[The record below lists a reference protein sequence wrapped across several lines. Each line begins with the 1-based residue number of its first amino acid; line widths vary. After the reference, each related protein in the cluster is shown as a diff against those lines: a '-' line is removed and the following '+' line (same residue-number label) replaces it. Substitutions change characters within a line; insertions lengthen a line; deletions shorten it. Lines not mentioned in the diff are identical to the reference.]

1 MPTLSQYAHGPDAF
15 GASQIGALPRPSTRH
30 LNAERWVQE
39 RVTNAMNRS
48 TPPLALTALVG
59 GLFSCL
65 GGCRSHDKAPPAQPP
80 PLADAATG
88 VRTPPEDAARP
99 GLGAYSSVR
108 AHFERDCPPGLPS
121 LHVHSTGRSCK
132 QVIAI
137 SRRKALTRRV
147 ALNHAKDESQPSDST
162 EMPIS
167 RVDVSYNWPAG
178 NGDFEPAPECAGI
191 VDEALKY
198 FSELTGLTEQRARQA
213 ASAMRTHHE
222 SIVRF
227 VAMDLEVCALSYYF
241 LPPPPTLRGEGDE
254 VSCGAIVA
262 ACHLFGLMT
271 PPPIDVD
278 LARVETDAATP
289 LAHQPADE
297 GGPNGRK

>member
-1 MPTLSQYAHGPDAF
+1 MEKARVCARSGNRWP
-15 GASQIGALPRPSTRH
+15 IGTIPGHPGHPLLKPPE
-30 LNAERWVQE
+30 LWVQDE
-39 RVTNAMNRS
+39 VTNLTNRS
-48 TPPLALTALVG
+48 TPLLAPTTLVG
-59 GLFSCL
+59 GLLACFA
-65 GGCRSHDKAPPAQPP
+65 GCRDHDKAPPAPPP
-80 PLADAATG
+80 PLVDAAP
-88 VRTPPEDAARP
+88 RTPPADAARP
-99 GLGAYSSVR
+99 GLGPFSSVR
-108 AHFERDCPPGLPS
+108 TRFERDCPPDLPS

-132 QVIAI
+132 QTIAS

-147 ALNHAKDESQPSDST
+147 ALHHAKDDSQPSDST

-167 RVDVSYNWPAG
+167 RIDVSYNWPAG

-254 VSCGAIVA
+254 VSCGAMLA

-289 LAHQPADE
+289 LAHQAADE